1 MKRVLVIFF
10 ILSVFA
16 KANAQDP
23 HFTQVNRLG
32 SMINPAVS
40 LADNNNMQITML
52 YRTQWNNVAPF
63 KTQGISFNKKVNRFT
78 FDANVINNTAGEAGF
93 RQLYF
98 NGGLSYNYKTKKN
111 SFIGGMQIGLI
122 QHSFNPLNMTF
133 DDQFIPDVGYSSS
146 NATQEVFTNTKS
158 IRPDFNLGG
167 LWVRTAKKEKLKPFV
182 GFALYHIN
190 QPKETLLNETSKT
203 AMKSNFYGGFVYPVS
218 DQVQLQS
225 TCYFV
230 HQGVANEF
238 ITSAIAK
245 VNLEENK
252 GVEGGIIY
260 RANDALA
267 IYTGYQLSNWMV
279 GVSYDINV
287 SGLTNGN
294 GAFELTL
301 TYQPRAKVKEPKK
314 LSTKETVKATKDS
327 IAQQEALTAEL
338 VNPKEANPIV
348 IKEKEQKVVKGQRV
362 PLTKPLLIP
371 DKEEIA
377 TAESKKPIVIAT
389 NYIDENDI
397 IKPTTKVE
405 LTAPVMK
412 AEDEEELVAITSI
425 KEIKVVVNTDI
436 EETPQQVEKVALSQP
451 LIIADV
457 EEVVEEKI
465 ATKKATPITING
477 AEETLR
483 TAEQTPLSAPLVIEE
498 REDFEPIAAIK
509 EIKLIQEESSIEAPV
524 KSVAVS
530 LTALLEIAEEEIA
543 VRDSAPELIKKNAEL
558 VIITESDDELQIAV
572 SPIVPLTAPKM
583 DDEKSISDISASCM
597 TFNRNSTA
605 VDQIQVI
612 DIVEPVYDSLWFNK
626 DYQVTLVADSRDK
639 EQLSLPRLKAVQQ
652 VLIKKGVSKDRI
664 KLVMKDDEL
673 NRGSENYS
681 GAVYLKVQ
689 SVK

>member
-1 MKRVLVIFF
+1 MKRILIIFF
-10 ILSVFA
+10 LLSVFV

-40 LADNNNMQITML
+40 LAENNNMQVTML

-63 KTQGISFNKKVNRFT
+63 KTQGLAFNKKVNRFT
-78 FDANVINNTAGEAGF
+78 FDANVINNTAGDAGF
-93 RQLYF
+93 KQLYF

-111 SFIGGMQIGLI
+111 SFIGGLQIGII
-122 QHSFNPLNMTF
+122 QHSFNPQNMTF
-133 DDQFIPDVGYSSS
+133 DDQFIPDVGYSSN

-158 IRPDFNLGG
+158 IRPDFNVGG

-190 QPKETLLNETSKT
+190 QAKEIFLTETSKT
-203 AMKSNFYGGFVYPVS
+203 NMKSNIYAGFVYPIN
-218 DQVQLQS
+218 DQVQLQTTS
-225 TCYFV
+225 YFV

-260 RANDALA
+260 RSNDALA

-279 GVSYDINV
+279 GVSYDINI

-301 TYQPRAKVKEPKK
+301 TYQPKAKVKEPKK
-314 LSTKETVKATKDS
+314 LSVKENQKAVKDS
-327 IAQQEALTAEL
+327 LDKKAMLTAKAMES
-338 VNPKEANPIV
+338 KEANLIV
-348 IKEKEQKVVKGQRV
+348 VKEKEVKIIKQQRV
-362 PLTKPLLIP
+362 PLTKPLIIL
-371 DKEEIA
+371 DKEDIA
-377 TAESKKPIVIAT
+377 TTESKSPVLIAT
-389 NYIDENDI
+389 NEVEENDI

-412 AEDEEELVAITSI
+412 GDDEEELVAINSI
-425 KEIKVVVNTDI
+425 KEIKTIIDTNTD
-436 EETPQQVEKVALSQP
+436 ETILPTQKVALNQP
-451 LIIADV
+451 LTIEDV
-457 EEVVEEKI
+457 EEVAAENVAIKN
-465 ATKKATPITING
+465 ATPIVVS
-477 AEETLR
+477 EKDETLKPV
-483 TAEQTPLSAPLVIEE
+483 EQISLSVPLVIEE
-498 REDFEPIAAIK
+498 REYLQPISSIK
-509 EIKLIQEESSIEAPV
+509 EIQLVAEENLSLLPAQIEAIP
-524 KSVAVS
+524 
-530 LTALLEIAEEEIA
+530 LTAPLEIAEAA
-543 VRDSAPELIKKNAEL
+543 VRDSDPELIKKNVEM
-558 VIITESDDELQIAV
+558 VIITESDDDLQIAV
-572 SPIVPLTAPKM
+572 SPAVQLTAPKLEE
-583 DDEKSISDISASCM
+583 EKTVSEISTNYM
-597 TFNRNSTA
+597 TFNHNSAA
-605 VDQIQVI
+605 VNQIQVI
-612 DIVEPVYDSLWFNK
+612 DILEPVYDSLWFNK

-639 EQLSLPRLKAVQQ
+639 EQLNLPRLRAIQN

-664 KLVMKDDEL
+664 KLVMKDDEF
-673 NRGSENYS
+673 NTDSENYS